1 MTFQV
6 DPFLEIPAPIM
17 VVGRIVEMSIRAV
30 LFSVYS
36 SVDLDP
42 VIPVDRALMRL
53 KRVNHDDNRILD
65 DYLYL
70 DLALGVVGIVM
81 VVRYP
86 LLMLYLIYVFHS
98 VGNLVR

>member
-1 MTFQV
+1 M